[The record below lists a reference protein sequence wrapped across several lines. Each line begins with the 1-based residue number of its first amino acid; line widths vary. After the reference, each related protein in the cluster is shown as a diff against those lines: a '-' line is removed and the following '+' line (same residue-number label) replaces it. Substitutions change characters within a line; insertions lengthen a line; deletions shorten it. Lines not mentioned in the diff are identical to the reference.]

1 MAALCTGI
9 SYGLSQSCLRNEN
22 KELIFVKLTDSA
34 YRAIEE
40 YQKNQNKLSSHATIQ
55 FLGHDGY
62 LSFPSLSKSGG
73 QKFSFTVTK
82 TEELQGSFE
91 CIQQNHNQLEVLGSL
106 PQKMRIHANEDVYEA
121 TRHRMAVAE
130 ENQKNKCTREIKP
143 NQTDIGRKVKV
154 KTSIQRLSNIPTNN
168 NATLNK
174 RDSSSSS
181 SSSNYVDSSSNP
193 NSWIQLETRNAED
206 RNRNIN
212 SSNTINNNSIENHLT
227 GLTTSMVTST
237 TASPSPIKNNLHHH
251 HNNNISSHHN
261 HHQYNNHQQN
271 NNNNNHHNNNN
282 FQNRANSRNSS
293 SSKSYGRGNSEIV
306 KRPIKERLIH
316 MLALR
321 PYKKPEIYSKI
332 SNEGVK
338 ERERGCIGTI
348 LKSLSYMRDN
358 TYHLHRHLWN
368 DVHDDWPFYTEQ
380 DRQTLKRRKPAN
392 LTPPLSSDGSSTSG
406 QSPTSTHNGSPPPAV
421 KRPPLNSDKY
431 TSSECPTSKKQ
442 RISHYRKD
450 IVNHQDTNIGAR
462 SKYHDFDDN
471 MDMYRRDLDT
481 RESSMSMK
489 SRSRDEPSMRSSF
502 YGPNVTPNA
511 QESEDSGLSL
521 GYSST
526 DAAKRMSSSSSSI
539 NSEQDHDRD
548 ICDDDGRDFRRHVDH
563 GSTPSLNMIN
573 GSDGHGSGGYD
584 FSKFTRITS
593 VEQRR
598 LYKTEFDKDYA
609 EYMQL
614 HAETERVSSRFA
626 QLEDLLRKTDHK
638 NPRYKEIQQQILK
651 EYNSTMSNSMHHERK
666 KRFDYLHHKLSHIK
680 GLVNEF
686 DSTIRTGQIN
696 Y

>member
-9 SYGLSQSCLRNEN
+9 SYGLSQSCLSNEN

-73 QKFSFTVTK
+73 QKFSFTIAE
-82 TEELQGSFE
+82 TEGLQGSFE
-91 CIQQNHNQLEVLGSL
+91 CIKQDRNELEVLGSL

-143 NQTDIGRKVKV
+143 NQTGIGRQVKVKV
-154 KTSIQRLSNIPTNN
+154 KTSIPRLSNIPTNN

-181 SSSNYVDSSSNP
+181 SSSNYIDSSSNP
-193 NSWIQLETRNAED
+193 NSWINQLETRNAED

-212 SSNTINNNSIENHLT
+212 STNTINNNSIENHLT
-227 GLTTSMVTST
+227 GTSITTT
-237 TASPSPIKNNLHHH
+237 TASPIKNNLHHH
-251 HNNNISSHHN
+251 HNNNISSHN
-261 HHQYNNHQQN
+261 HHQYNNHQQQ
-271 NNNNNHHNNNN
+271 NNNNHHNNNINN

-293 SSKSYGRGNSEIV
+293 SSNSYGRGNPDIV

-332 SNEGVK
+332 TNEGVRNS
-338 ERERGCIGTI
+338 ERACIGTL
-348 LKSLSYMRDN
+348 LKSLSFMRDN

-368 DVHDDWPFYTEQ
+368 DVHEDWPFYTEQ
-380 DRQTLKRRKPAN
+380 DRQSLKRRKPEN
-392 LTPPLSSDGSSTSG
+392 LTPPLSSDGGSSTSG

-431 TSSECPTSKKQ
+431 TSSMDGPASKKQ
-442 RISHYRKD
+442 RISHYRKE

-462 SKYHDFDDN
+462 SKYHD
-471 MDMYRRDLDT
+471 L
-481 RESSMSMK
+481 
-489 SRSRDEPSMRSSF
+489 
-502 YGPNVTPNA
+502 PNVTPNA
-511 QESEDSGLSL
+511 QESEDSGLGSL

-526 DAAKRMSSSSSSI
+526 EAAKRMSSSSSSI

-548 ICDDDGRDFRRHVDH
+548 IYDDDVRELRQH
-563 GSTPSLNMIN
+563 GPPPSMNVV
-573 GSDGHGSGGYD
+573 SGSGGYD
-584 FSKFTRITS
+584 FSQFTRITS
-593 VEQRR
+593 IEQRR
-598 LYKTEFDKDYA
+598 QYKTEFDKDYSD
-609 EYMQL
+609 YMKL
-614 HAETERVSSRFA
+614 HAENERVSKRFA
-626 QLEDLLRKTDHK
+626 QLEESLRNTDHK
-638 NPRYKEIQQQILK
+638 NQRYKEIQQQILK
-651 EYNSTMSNSMHHERK
+651 EFSRHQEKK

-680 GLVNEF
+680 RLVNEF
-686 DSTIRTGQIN
+686 DSTITNGQIN